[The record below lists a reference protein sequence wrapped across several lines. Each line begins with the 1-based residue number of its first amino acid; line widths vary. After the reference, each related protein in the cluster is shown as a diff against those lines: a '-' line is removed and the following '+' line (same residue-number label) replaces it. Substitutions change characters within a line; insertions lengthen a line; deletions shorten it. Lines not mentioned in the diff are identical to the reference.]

1 MHNKLIVVSG
11 GTKGIGRAIIARF
24 MAHGFDAVTC
34 SRNDAD
40 LSQLKSELESSYPQS
55 TLHVFKADL
64 SVKSEVLAFADF
76 VKQLSQPVDVL
87 VNNTGVFIPG
97 EVHQEEDGAL
107 EKMIETNLY
116 SAYHLTRAL
125 LPEMKSRKSGHIFN
139 MCSIASI
146 IAYANGGSY
155 SISKFAMYGMSK
167 VLREEMKPHD
177 IRVTAILPGA
187 TYTASW
193 EGVDVP
199 EERLMKADDVAE
211 AVFSA
216 NSMSVTS
223 VVEEI
228 VIRPQL
234 GDL

>member
-11 GTKGIGRAIIARF
+11 GTKGIGRATIDRF
-24 MAHGFDAVTC
+24 MGDGFDAVTC
-34 SRNDAD
+34 SRNESD
-40 LSQLKSELESSYPQS
+40 LSKLKAELESRYPQS
-55 TLHVFKADL
+55 KLHVFKADL

-76 VKQLSQPVDVL
+76 IKQLPQQVDVL
-87 VNNTGVFIPG
+87 LNNTGVFIPG

-125 LPEMKSRKSGHIFN
+125 LPAMKSRRSGHIFN

-155 SISKFAMYGMSK
+155 SISKFAMYGMTK
-167 VLREEMKPHD
+167 VLREEMKEHD
-177 IRVTAILPGA
+177 VRVTAILPGA

-199 EERLMKADDVAE
+199 EERLMKPEDVAE
-211 AVFSA
+211 AVWSA

>member
-1 MHNKLIVVSG
+1 MVNKLIVVTG
-11 GTKGIGRAIIARF
+11 GTKGIGRAIIERF
-24 MAHGFDAVTC
+24 MALGFDAVTC
-34 SRNDAD
+34 SRNEAE
-40 LSQLKSELESSYPQS
+40 LSALQQELEQRYDQS
-55 TLHVFKADL
+55 RLHVFKADL
-64 SVKSEVLAFADF
+64 SVKSQVLSFADK
-76 VKQLSQPVDVL
+76 VKALGRPVDVL

-125 LPEMKSRKSGHIFN
+125 LPDMIDRKAGHIFN

-167 VLREEMKPHD
+167 VLREELKPHG
-177 IRVTAILPGA
+177 IRVTAVLPGA

-211 AVFSA
+211 AVHSA
-216 NSMSVTS
+216 SQMSAAS

>member
-11 GTKGIGRAIIARF
+11 GTKGIGLAIIERF

-34 SRNDAD
+34 SRNETD
-40 LSQLKSELESSYPQS
+40 LTKLKAELEIRFSQS
-55 TLHVFKADL
+55 KLHIYKADL
-64 SVKSEVLAFADF
+64 SVKPEVLSFANF
-76 VKQLSQPVDVL
+76 IHQLGHPVDVL

-139 MCSIASI
+139 LCSIASI

-193 EGVDVP
+193 EGVDIP
-199 EERLMKADDVAE
+199 EERLMKPEDVAE
-211 AVFSA
+211 AVYSA
-216 NSMSVTS
+216 NNMSLSS